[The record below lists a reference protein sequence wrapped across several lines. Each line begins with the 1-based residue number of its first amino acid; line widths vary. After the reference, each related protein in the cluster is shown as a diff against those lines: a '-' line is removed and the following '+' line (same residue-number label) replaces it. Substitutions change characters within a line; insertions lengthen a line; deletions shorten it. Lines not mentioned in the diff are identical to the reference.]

1 MDLRVKKTEKAIRS
15 AFYQLIQT
23 KPLEKITV
31 KELAQLAEI
40 NKTTFYAHYETIYDL
55 VDTLEREITDTV
67 IENLDEFHILF
78 DNPKAFVYDLYHLFS
93 SFRTDS
99 FSPFNPSSQNFS
111 RKLSDAILEET
122 RRRAILPESSDTGK
136 DVSLPER
143 YASFGTLL
151 TFLINGLFG
160 LSKCFPKGIPDKEL
174 EFLATFVEN
183 GIRAMTI

>member
-1 MDLRVKKTEKAIRS
+1 MDLRVKKTERAIRN

-23 KPLEKITV
+23 KPIEKITV
-31 KELAQLAEI
+31 KELSELAEI

-55 VDTLEREITDTV
+55 VDTLEREITDAV
-67 IENLDEFHILF
+67 IEHLDEFHILF

-99 FSPFNPSSQNFS
+99 FSPFKPSSQNFS
-111 RKLSDAILEET
+111 RRLSIAILEEA
-122 RRRAILPESSDTGK
+122 RRRSILPEMSDN
-136 DVSLPER
+136 DPSASLPEQ

-160 LSKCFPKGIPDKEL
+160 LSKCFPDGIPDKEL

-183 GIRAMTI
+183 GMRAIAI